1 MPLNDVFTFARLMLE
16 AQRKEIDPATAKQ
29 ALENAVMA
37 GIFTVI
43 GITDDGDF
51 IYRKVPRDDR
61 HPLVEI

>member
-1 MPLNDVFTFARLMLE
+1 MPLSDVFTFARLMLE
-16 AQRKEIDPATAKQ
+16 AQRKEIDPAVARE

-51 IYRKVPRDDR
+51 IYRKVPREER
-61 HPLVEI
+61 EPLVGL